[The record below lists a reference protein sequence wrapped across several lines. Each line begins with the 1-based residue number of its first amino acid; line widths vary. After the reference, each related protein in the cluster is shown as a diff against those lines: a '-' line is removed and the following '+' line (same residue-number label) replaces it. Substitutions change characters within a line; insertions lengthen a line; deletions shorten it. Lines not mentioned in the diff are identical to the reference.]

1 MSLLG
6 QDGACL
12 THLSPSPPWREQQ
25 APAGAGLG
33 ACRAPDCCRGPS
45 MGQGWQAPGRPV
57 SGTSMPQLSPQHRLK
72 TAAAAA
78 WGRGGMPPHSTRRP
92 NPPCPAGRPA
102 VRRASESLPTRAG
115 LGLPCYGPPWPS
127 NTGQSY
133 LPLLRPRGASGKLR
147 QVQDS
152 ELAGLGLQRAQPRDR
167 STGASWHPFADSS
180 EQVVSSWPLGERV
193 QPPTL
198 RAGRPPK
205 GGHVS
210 PTSSTST
217 RSGYYPPTVY

>member
-33 ACRAPDCCRGPS
+33 ACRAPDCGRGPS
-45 MGQGWQAPGRPV
+45 MGPGWRAPGRPV

-102 VRRASESLPTRAG
+102 VRRASESLPARAG

-152 ELAGLGLQRAQPRDR
+152 ELAGLGLQRALPLARP
-167 STGASWHPFADSS
+167 TGAFRRPFADS
-180 EQVVSSWPLGERV
+180 
-193 QPPTL
+193 
-198 RAGRPPK
+198 A
-205 GGHVS
+205 
-210 PTSSTST
+210 
-217 RSGYYPPTVY
+217 

>member
-45 MGQGWQAPGRPV
+45 MGPGWQAPGRPV

-102 VRRASESLPTRAG
+102 VRRASESLPARAG

-133 LPLLRPRGASGKLR
+133 LPPPSPTGRERQAPAGARLGARGTRTAAGPAPGPTNRRIQAPIRRLG
-147 QVQDS
+147 
-152 ELAGLGLQRAQPRDR
+152 LAGRVLAAP
-167 STGASWHPFADSS
+167 
-180 EQVVSSWPLGERV
+180 GEPV
-193 QPPTL
+193 QPSTV
-198 RAGRPPK
+198 RAGRPPSK
-205 GGHVS
+205 GHVS
-210 PTSSTST
+210 PTFST
-217 RSGYYPPTVY
+217 RSGHYPPTVY

>member
-1 MSLLG
+1 MDLTASATGPGSGAACRPTPPVTLHSPVAECGPSESPPAWASAAAMSLLG

-45 MGQGWQAPGRPV
+45 MGPGWQAPGRPV

-102 VRRASESLPTRAG
+102 VRRASESLPARAG

-152 ELAGLGLQRAQPRDR
+152 ELAGLGLQRALPLARP
-167 STGASWHPFADSS
+167 TGAFRRPFADS
-180 EQVVSSWPLGERV
+180 
-193 QPPTL
+193 
-198 RAGRPPK
+198 A
-205 GGHVS
+205 
-210 PTSSTST
+210 
-217 RSGYYPPTVY
+217 